1 MSGSGWSKFIK
12 IGGLTALFLFVIW
25 ATYSDLSSVS
35 DSYEHSAADAST
47 HYAEN
52 AEKLIG
58 YACRPLTA
66 AEKQKCIDQAEQFA
80 RENQRIEQDLAAQ
93 KVTAWWTKIMGIAAL
108 IGMGLS
114 AVGVWL
120 VKTTF
125 DETRKSNAIA
135 QRALLIENR
144 PWLVVKSINT
154 ASVDVV
160 STRTA
165 DNVEIGI
172 CVRFEYVFENIGKI
186 PASHFFFEL
195 VTKPSGQDGFE
206 QIYDWDSYRNPLPVD
221 CLAPNEAR
229 IGTVTLAQPVSDL
242 FLEGNFFYVGI
253 RTLYRHAES
262 EILHETRQIWEVYQT
277 FGNTGQKIQ
286 WHRDDLVP
294 GTIRGAECRLKK
306 TLRMT

>member
-154 ASVDVV
+154 ESVDVV
-160 STRTA
+160 SIETA
-165 DNVEIGI
+165 DNVKIGI
-172 CVRFEYVFENIGKI
+172 VVRFEYVFEIIGKI
-186 PASHFFFEL
+186 PVSHFICQL
-195 VTKPSGQDGFE
+195 VTRPSGLEGFE
-206 QIYDWDSYRNPLPVD
+206 QIFDWDSYKNPLPVD

-229 IGTVTLAQPVSDL
+229 NRTASFVQPVSDL
-242 FLEGNFFYVGI
+242 FLDGDFFYVGI
-253 RTLYRHAES
+253 RTLYRDAES
-262 EILHETRQIWEVYQT
+262 EILHERGKFGKSAQPSGTSGRKFGGTAMIWLMVQ
-277 FGNTGQKIQ
+277 FSAQSVGS
-286 WHRDDLVP
+286 
-294 GTIRGAECRLKK
+294 KK
-306 TLRMT
+306 R